1 MTDEHRDVESVPTVG
16 GGGLSVDAFTQD
28 IFAEFACSK
37 TLKLP
42 QMKKLPNGP
51 VASKQGAHSSVK
63 SVGTLEASIQKQAGC
78 NQHELLPFDL
88 SFAENVDTNDIETQ
102 TEVFAASTQLTYGS
116 VLEKME
122 AGRST
127 KALSWEFSCARSAKH
142 KPQEIPNPPPLPVK
156 GITFA
161 AEQRRLRPIDDL
173 RYIVKH
179 WALSSPQLPKND
191 AFLGSRQNLLRIVL
205 DLLDEAALIRH
216 INKRCSQNCT
226 FPPPRPALPVADEA
240 TSHFAS
246 ACTASTGAGT
256 CSEATQVKKEETGC
270 GNTAAMVA
278 WMRAPEDG
286 DQKNII
292 YYWGST

>member
-116 VLEKME
+116 LLETME

-127 KALSWEFSCARSAKH
+127 KARSSEFSCARIAKH
-142 KPQEIPNPPPLPVK
+142 KRQEIPNPPPLPVK

-161 AEQRRLRPIDDL
+161 A
-173 RYIVKH
+173 
-179 WALSSPQLPKND
+179 
-191 AFLGSRQNLLRIVL
+191 G
-205 DLLDEAALIRH
+205 AAQTKA
-216 INKRCSQNCT
+216 N
-226 FPPPRPALPVADEA
+226 
-240 TSHFAS
+240 
-246 ACTASTGAGT
+246 
-256 CSEATQVKKEETGC
+256 
-270 GNTAAMVA
+270 
-278 WMRAPEDG
+278 
-286 DQKNII
+286 
-292 YYWGST
+292 

>member
-1 MTDEHRDVESVPTVG
+1 MTDDHRDVESVPTVG
-16 GGGLSVDAFTQD
+16 GGGLDAFTHD
-28 IFAEFACSK
+28 IFAEFACSSK
-37 TLKLP
+37 TPKLT

-63 SVGTLEASIQKQAGC
+63 SVGTLEASIQS
-78 NQHELLPFDL
+78 NQHELLPFEL
-88 SFAENVDTNDIETQ
+88 SFAENVDTNEIETQ

-127 KALSWEFSCARSAKH
+127 KARSWEFSCARFAKH
-142 KPQEIPNPPPLPVK
+142 KRQEIPNPPPLPVK
-156 GITFA
+156 GNGTFA

-173 RYIVKH
+173 CYIVKH
-179 WALSSPQLPKND
+179 WALSSPELPKND

-226 FPPPRPALPVADEA
+226 FPLRPALPIADEA
-240 TSHFAS
+240 TSHFAT
-246 ACTASTGAGT
+246 ACTASTGATT
-256 CSEATQVKKEETGC
+256 CLEATEVKKEETGC
-270 GNTAAMVA
+270 GNMAAAIVA
-278 WMRAPEDG
+278 WMRAPENG
-286 DQKNII
+286 DQKNLI
-292 YYWGST
+292 